1 MTHNID
7 QSEMNIPVDVQMR
20 HGVLQVVLCRLPK
33 TTLKEPFFIDSL
45 AVRFNIATV
54 NKVIDTEQIVLVR
67 PLHFDETDD
76 RISYVSAEEFCHEY
90 EQLPLRQ
97 DSTKFIFH
105 MSRCGS
111 TLVTQMLAT
120 CERLY
125 IISESTAVNAAL
137 NPDLQISVDERD
149 RLIRSI
155 LNSLYASRPD
165 QCDVLIVK
173 FRSWNIFY
181 QQDILRLYPEVQ
193 WMFVHRN
200 GSEVLES
207 VLRDPPGWLRSRHTD
222 RDFFAKKLDVSATEL
237 DALKD
242 NEYATRILGAFC
254 AEVARNASGHST
266 FLDYVDIKTKL
277 PSIVNEQWGL
287 NLSTEEIGAMI
298 EHTTI
303 YSKDPSKRAVFV
315 PDSEK
320 KQELISEESH
330 AYADALVETRRRVL
344 NQITAQ
350 TE

>member
-1 MTHNID
+1 MIHSTD
-7 QSEMNIPVDVQMR
+7 TSEMNIPIDVQVR
-20 HGVLQVVLCRLPK
+20 DGALQIMLCRLPK
-33 TTLKEPFFIDSL
+33 TTLKDPFFLDSL

-76 RISYVSAEEFCHEY
+76 RISYVPAEEFCREY
-90 EQLPLRQ
+90 ERLPLNQ
-97 DSTKFIFH
+97 DKTKFIFH

-137 NPDLQISVDERD
+137 NPDLVISAGERD
-149 RLIRSI
+149 RLICSI
-155 LNSLYASRPD
+155 LNSLYAAKPEH
-165 QCDVLIVK
+165 CDALIVK
-173 FRSWNIFY
+173 FRSWNTLY
-181 QQDILRLYPEVQ
+181 QQDILRLYPQVQ

-207 VLRDPPGWLRSRHTD
+207 VLRDPPGWLRSRYTD
-222 RDFFAKKLDVSATEL
+222 RDFFAKKIGVSASGI

-242 NEYATRILGAFC
+242 NEYTARILGAFC
-254 AEVARNASGHST
+254 AEVARNVSEFST
-266 FLDYVDIKTKL
+266 LLDYVDIKTKL
-277 PSIVNEQWGL
+277 PSIVNAQWGL
-287 NLSTEEIGAMI
+287 NLSNTEIGSMI
-298 EHTTI
+298 ERTKI
-303 YSKDPSKRAVFV
+303 YSKDPSKQVVFV

-320 KQELISEESH
+320 KQKLISEESH
-330 AYADALVETRRRVL
+330 AYAEKFVETERRVL

-350 TE
+350 AK